1 MKIKQRLQ
9 LARGLQSSR
18 FWHFATPVLWATAVL
33 VVGLSAAYG
42 SATNSTTALALTA
55 GAAGGAILFTLFAL
69 NVNLLYGV
77 AFAALPMSA
86 LALPGIGLPINELL
100 LAVALLVALIRNN
113 RQREPLPNFP
123 KLMALILLAAI
134 VLAAALNQSFDL
146 LAIKRIGHLALYCG
160 LYLAIG
166 AGLLPRRVMQKGM
179 LIGLSLASAT
189 GIIYLV
195 VGISPFGYRGRL
207 TGLLFGDPNPAALAI
222 LALGFL
228 SIEIVRAGWR
238 RNSAFVLLAVPMLL
252 TQSRSALVAASLCF
266 VWWFVARRLRPSAG
280 IAVIGGSA
288 ALVSLVPTT
297 VQDIGVFGSRSG
309 SDLLRAAIL
318 RESIQSA
325 IHGFWFGNGPGTAKV
340 EVYGTYNFYFHN
352 SYFAVIAEG
361 GIVAAVAVVGL
372 ILFEFIRLIALP
384 VVLRNTWIEMSL
396 IATATAAFHL
406 GEVLLNLPAAVA
418 IGFCIDWI
426 ARPTTGQSLAQ
437 PTLGRRHVPQS
448 TLVR

>member
-1 MKIKQRLQ
+1 MRIKQRLQ
-9 LARGLQSSR
+9 AARSLQPSR
-18 FWHFATPVLWATAVL
+18 FWHWATPILWATAVL
-33 VVGLSAAYG
+33 VVGVSAAYG
-42 SATNSTTALALTA
+42 SATNSATALVLAA
-55 GAAGGAILFTLFAL
+55 AAAGGAILLTLFAL

-86 LALPGIGLPINELL
+86 LVLPNIGLPINELL
-100 LAVALLVALIRNN
+100 LAVALVVALIRND
-113 RQREPLPNFP
+113 REREPLPNFP
-123 KLMALILLAAI
+123 KLMALILLAAM
-134 VLAAALNQSFDL
+134 VLSSAFNQSFDVSTL
-146 LAIKRIGHLALYCG
+146 KRIGHLVLYCG

-179 LIGLSLASAT
+179 LIGLSIASVS
-189 GIIYLV
+189 GIIYLIG
-195 VGISPFGYRGRL
+195 GISPSGYRGRL
-207 TGLLFGDPNPAALAI
+207 TGLLFGDPNPAALVI

-238 RNSAFVLLAVPMLL
+238 RNTAFVLLAIPFLL
-252 TQSRSALVAASLCF
+252 TQSRSALVGAGLCF
-266 VWWFVARRLRPSAG
+266 VWWFVARRLRPAAG

-318 RESIQSA
+318 SESIKSA
-325 IHGFWFGNGPGTAKV
+325 IRGFWFGNGPGTAKV
-340 EVYGTYNFYFHN
+340 EVYGIYNFYFHN

-372 ILFEFIRLIALP
+372 MLFEFIRLIALP
-384 VVLRNTWIEMSL
+384 AVLRNTWIEMSL
-396 IATATAAFHL
+396 IAIATSAFHL

-426 ARPTTGQSLAQ
+426 ARPTTGKSLAQ
-437 PTLGRRHVPQS
+437 PSLGRRRVPQS